1 MSNCVSFMFTITKQ
15 VCTFVLIETLR
26 FLCLN
31 ERNISLDAI
40 CAVI

>member
-1 MSNCVSFMFTITKQ
+1 MAAANCVIIFAVNYLT
-15 VCTFVLIETLR
+15 LETLR

-31 ERNISLDAI
+31 ERKVSLVTI